1 MAKYLDLEIDD
12 KLLKKTEKFN
22 ENIESSILFKSRL
35 SSESSCF
42 EYLGDI
48 AIACPYIDNLVKKPK
63 VTLSDDTEVTK
74 IELVK
79 QIGVESIRDLSRNT
93 QYIEK
98 VSRDGEDI
106 TPSKILGLVSEEIIG
121 TYENKVLYTLIKML
135 MDFMRKLEELIKNFE
150 SSDNKTLE
158 YYAKTTTGKE
168 NVFIEL
174 KVVSGDISSA
184 LEKEGFEDEI
194 ENMKATIKKI
204 NDFIKSWKKSYFYKI
219 FDKAN
224 QPYIRPPIQKT
235 NLILKN
241 PNFQMA
247 MNLWVIIQDIEDD
260 LNTTKKRETNKA
272 DKIVNDILNDSFL
285 QDYFLV
291 DSMSMSKKDQREKIS
306 RYAVLMIKNQIQRSM
321 ALLLDSGIKVSDDK
335 ILAMVSNE
343 LNGEKT
349 KRLAGAEDIKKRFKS
364 EIESYLEKTKEVL

>member
-1 MAKYLDLEIDD
+1 MGKYLDLDIDD
-12 KLLKKTEKFN
+12 KLIKKTEKFN
-22 ENIESSILFKSRL
+22 EKIESSIVFKSKL
-35 SSESSCF
+35 STESSCF
-42 EYLGDI
+42 EYLDDI
-48 AIACPYIDNLVKKPK
+48 VMACPFIDNLVKRPK
-63 VTLSDDTEVTK
+63 VTLTDSSEVTK
-74 IELVK
+74 IELAK
-79 QIGVESIRDLSRNT
+79 KIGVESIRDLSRNT

-98 VSRDGEDI
+98 VSRDGEEI
-106 TPSKILGLVSEEIIG
+106 TPNKILGLFSEEIVG
-121 TYENKVLYTLIKML
+121 TYENKVLYTLIRML
-135 MDFMRKLEELIKNFE
+135 MDFMNKLEDLIKNFE

-158 YYAKTTTGKE
+158 YVGKSTTGKE
-168 NVFIEL
+168 NVMLEL
-174 KVVSGDISSA
+174 KVTSSDISSA
-184 LEKEGFEDEI
+184 FEKEGFEDEL
-194 ENMKATIKKI
+194 ERLKGLIKKI

-219 FDKAN
+219 FEKAK

-247 MNLWVIIQDIEDD
+247 MRLWAILQDIEED

-291 DSMSMSKKDQREKIS
+291 DSMSISKKEQRERLS

-321 ALLLDSGIKVSDDK
+321 ALLLDSGIKISDDK

-343 LNGEKT
+343 LNKEKS
-349 KRLAGAEDIKKRFKS
+349 KRLIGAKDIRKKFKS
-364 EIESYLEKTKEVL
+364 EIEEYLEKAKEVL